1 MQFDEVYDLL
11 LSTVPFSG
19 IFITSNMTHT
29 KTDRP
34 TCQLP
39 MEKETIT

>member
-19 IFITSNMTHT
+19 IFITSNMT